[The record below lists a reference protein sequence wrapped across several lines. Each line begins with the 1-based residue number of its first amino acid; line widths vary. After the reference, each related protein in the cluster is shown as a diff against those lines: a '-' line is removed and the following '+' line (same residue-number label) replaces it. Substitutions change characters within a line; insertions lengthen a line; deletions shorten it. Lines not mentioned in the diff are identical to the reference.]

1 MRDTY
6 NHKLGRSPTNKEIDI
21 KKKMTKKEMFEM
33 IKGVCANDTRIVE
46 FCDHEIELLTRKA
59 SKSTMTKTQKENEG
73 IMEIIVNALKNL
85 DKAVTIT
92 ELQGT
97 CTELADY
104 SNQKISAL
112 LKKLVDSNQV
122 VKTVDKKK
130 SYFSIEK

>member
-1 MRDTY
+1 M
-6 NHKLGRSPTNKEIDI
+6 E
-21 KKKMTKKEMFEM
+21 KMTKKEMFEM

-92 ELQGT
+92 ELQGI

-122 VKTVDKKK
+122 VKTVDKNK

>member
-1 MRDTY
+1 M
-6 NHKLGRSPTNKEIDI
+6 E
-21 KKKMTKKEMFEM
+21 KMTKKEMFEM

-122 VKTVDKKK
+122 VKTIDKKK

>member
-1 MRDTY
+1 
-6 NHKLGRSPTNKEIDI
+6 
-21 KKKMTKKEMFEM
+21 MTKKEMFEM

-92 ELQGT
+92 ELQGI

-112 LKKLVDSNQV
+112 LKKIVDSNQV

>member
-1 MRDTY
+1 M
-6 NHKLGRSPTNKEIDI
+6 E
-21 KKKMTKKEMFEM
+21 KMTKKEMFEM

-92 ELQGT
+92 ELQGI

>member
-1 MRDTY
+1 M
-6 NHKLGRSPTNKEIDI
+6 E
-21 KKKMTKKEMFEM
+21 KMTKKEMFEM

-97 CTELADY
+97 CVELADY

-130 SYFSIEK
+130 SYFSI

>member
-1 MRDTY
+1 M
-6 NHKLGRSPTNKEIDI
+6 E
-21 KKKMTKKEMFEM
+21 KMTKKEMFEM

-92 ELQGT
+92 ELQGA
-97 CTELADY
+97 CIELADY

-122 VKTVDKKK
+122 VKTIDKKK

>member
-1 MRDTY
+1 M
-6 NHKLGRSPTNKEIDI
+6 E
-21 KKKMTKKEMFEM
+21 KMTKKEMFEM

-85 DKAVTIT
+85 DNAVTIT
-92 ELQGT
+92 ELQGA

>member
-1 MRDTY
+1 M
-6 NHKLGRSPTNKEIDI
+6 E
-21 KKKMTKKEMFEM
+21 KMTKKEMFEM

-92 ELQGT
+92 ELQGI

-122 VKTVDKKK
+122 VKTIDKKK

>member
-1 MRDTY
+1 M
-6 NHKLGRSPTNKEIDI
+6 E
-21 KKKMTKKEMFEM
+21 KMTKKEMFEM

-85 DKAVTIT
+85 DNAVTIT
-92 ELQGT
+92 ELQSA

-122 VKTVDKKK
+122 VKTIDKKK